1 MEGDYDPSIVMSD
14 TFWNTSNRVNV
25 INGTSTTI
33 KKNGKYVA
41 RLETADGLYVMVPFT
56 VSGVIEKVVVI
67 PTATPVPTQTPASTR
82 TPVTTPTP
90 GKTTTPSTTATPAKK
105 VYKIKVA
112 KKKLKIKVKKSK
124 KIKYTITKGYVG
136 LVRLKTSNPKVATVN
151 SKGVVT
157 AKKKGKCKI
166 TLSLSNGKK
175 VVVQIT
181 VKK

>member
-82 TPVTTPTP
+82 TPVTTPQDNHSFHNYHTGEEGLQDQGCQEEADDQ
-90 GKTTTPSTTATPAKK
+90 GKE
-105 VYKIKVA
+105 IEEDQ
-112 KKKLKIKVKKSK
+112 IHDH
-124 KIKYTITKGYVG
+124 KGLCRSG
-136 LVRLKTSNPKVATVN
+136 SFKDLQP
-151 SKGVVT
+151 
-157 AKKKGKCKI
+157 
-166 TLSLSNGKK
+166 
-175 VVVQIT
+175 
-181 VKK
+181 